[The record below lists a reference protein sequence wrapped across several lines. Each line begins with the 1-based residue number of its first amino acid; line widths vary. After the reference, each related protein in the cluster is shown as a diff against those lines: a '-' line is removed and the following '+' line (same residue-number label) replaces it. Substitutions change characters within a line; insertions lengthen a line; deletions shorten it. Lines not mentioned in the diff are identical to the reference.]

1 MTEVPAIPLGTHE
14 EPGVV
19 LYELVDG
26 IAVIRINRPAQ
37 RNALSRGVREGLRE
51 AWKRFDEDPAARVA
65 ILTGTGD
72 RAFCAGMD
80 LKEAS
85 GTQLRI
91 PPYGFVPT
99 LGDDT
104 NVRKPTIAAV
114 NGVAIAGGWL
124 LAQMC
129 DLCVATPEA
138 MFAISEARVGRGTP
152 WAAPLVHMLPQRI
165 CMELLLTGDSM
176 SATRLHELGYVNRL
190 AAGPDLI
197 PVAMELARRIA
208 DNAPLTVL
216 ACRTLVY
223 QSTEMGRTAALQ
235 AGHRLFDHVYLS
247 EDAQEGPRAFQEKR
261 RPAWKAA

>member
-1 MTEVPAIPLGTHE
+1 MTAIALGTHE

-19 LYELVDG
+19 LYEVTDG
-26 IAVIRINRPAQ
+26 VALIRINRPAQ
-37 RNALSRGVREGLRE
+37 MNALSRGVREGLRE
-51 AWKRFDEDPAARVA
+51 AWRRFDSDDTARVA
-65 ILTGTGD
+65 ILTGTGE

-91 PPYGFVPT
+91 PPHGFIPT

-104 NVRKPTIAAV
+104 HVRKPTIAAV

-129 DLCVATPEA
+129 DLCVASSDAT
-138 MFAISEARVGRGTP
+138 FAITEARVGRGTP

-165 CMELLLTGDSM
+165 CMELLLTGESM
-176 SATRLHELGYVNRL
+176 SAKRLHELGYVNRL
-190 AAGPDLI
+190 VAGPDLI
-197 PVAMELARRIA
+197 PASMELARRIA
-208 DNAPLTVL
+208 DNAPLTVQ

-235 AGHRLFDHVYLS
+235 SGHRLFDHVYLS

-261 RPAWKAA
+261 RPVWKAE